1 MYMKDRVLAT
11 LKPLVAP
18 KGFKQ
23 DELESIAALIAN
35 NLKDDS
41 TDEEVKAG
49 VDSFLPYAELMQK
62 SGLYSRM
69 YEEYTRS
76 VDWKVNA

>member
-1 MYMKDRVLAT
+1 VLDNGE
-11 LKPLVAP
+11 VA
-18 KGFKQ
+18 
-23 DELESIAALIAN
+23 ESG
-35 NLKDDS
+35 S
-41 TDEEVKAG
+41 H
-49 VDSFLPYAELMQK
+49 AELMQK